1 MNPGTR
7 SQVYEN
13 LLDELAAGELS
24 VLQRSIFELLRDN
37 PDGLDRYQLVMHIYG
52 YIPVKI
58 DGNTDDRKIRKAIEK
73 LRSRNFP
80 IVSTSGR
87 PGYRLDTSKEAAEKM
102 LSELHSR
109 IKHMQ
114 EQAEAVSKFW
124 RIPMPKTYRAT
135 PRQRQQKPGSQ
146 QMRMPL

>member
-1 MNPGTR
+1 MNNP
-7 SQVYEN
+7 SIVYES
-13 LLDELAAGELS
+13 LLEELAAGELTR
-24 VLQRSIFELLRDN
+24 LQRQVFELLRDN
-37 PDGLDRYQLVMHIYG
+37 RDGLDRYQLVMKIYG
-52 YIPVKI
+52 YLPLKI

-73 LRSRNFP
+73 LRNRNFP

-102 LSELHSR
+102 LAELHSR

-124 RIPMPKTYRAT
+124 KIPMPKTYRP
-135 PRQRQQKPGSQ
+135 PRRALQKQGDAQ